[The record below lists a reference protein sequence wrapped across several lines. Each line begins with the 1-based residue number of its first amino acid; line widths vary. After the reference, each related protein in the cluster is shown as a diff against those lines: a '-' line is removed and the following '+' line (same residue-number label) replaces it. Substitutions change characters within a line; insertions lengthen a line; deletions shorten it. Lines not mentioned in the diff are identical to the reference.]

1 MVRGTDEG
9 VQAAA
14 GALLSRAMAGK
25 IRGFLSSPQG
35 RDSLLTTLTE
45 GLSMLGMVLTFR
57 LAAQVDKQDLDI
69 YVIVRRTVAFVF
81 PVILMGAMVGL
92 TRFVSMSSRLEQKRG
107 YLWGALTWVFPLG
120 VVAVVL
126 AFLLAEPLAWML
138 FGAAASAPLVPPLA
152 LMTVGIALHGVAYGY
167 LRGKPAIGA
176 ANFAQLSVW
185 ALIPCSAFLAWK
197 DMATVLWATGIGWVL
212 VPLLSILPALL
223 APRKEKMRR
232 ERSELLRY
240 GLPRVPG
247 DVALGALLTVPGYVA
262 LRTYGLDVSGEV
274 GFGATL
280 LNLASAVF
288 SPVALL
294 LLPAAAGRLAA
305 GDHAGLEHN
314 IARLFRLVLLGSLA
328 ITAGF
333 ELLAKPLLL
342 LYLGPTGEAYLPMAR
357 IIFMGALP
365 FGFFNGMRSV
375 LDAYFHTPRN
385 GVNLVKAFSLLL
397 LGSAVHL
404 LIPTP
409 WYTMGVVTVL
419 AMYYLGW
426 LTWRDVGF
434 VRSELRR
441 MAVRPENQLR
451 LVVLIPDA
459 VDGSTYAASKSQA
472 KALALHGCEVSLFHL
487 EHRSSLAKLFKARR
501 AFKRLL
507 HAQRPDAVHVH
518 FGSVAALFTVLV
530 SSVPV
535 VVTFMGD
542 DLDRSDI
549 PGPVRARVGG
559 LFSQVAAFFA
569 SGIICNSQAARERL
583 WWRQGDAVVL
593 PLGEDGL
600 GNSEAT
606 LAYLK
611 KVAFHSTVGK
621 QASP

>member
-1 MVRGTDEG
+1 
-9 VQAAA
+9 
-14 GALLSRAMAGK
+14 
-25 IRGFLSSPQG
+25 
-35 RDSLLTTLTE
+35 LTE

-57 LAAQVDKQDLDI
+57 LAAQVDKQDVDI

-92 TRFVSMSSRLEQKRG
+92 TRFVSMSSSLEQKRG
-107 YLWGALTWVFPLG
+107 YLRGAFTWVLPMG
-120 VVAVVL
+120 IVAIVL
-126 AFLLAEPLAWML
+126 SFLLAEPLAWTL
-138 FGAAASAPLVPPLA
+138 FGTEASSSLVPPLA
-152 LMTVGIALHGVAYGY
+152 LMIVGIAMHGVAYGY

-176 ANFAQLSVW
+176 ANFVQLSVL
-185 ALIPCSAFLAWK
+185 ALIPCTAFLVWT
-197 DMATVLWATGIGWVL
+197 DMATVLWATGIGWVA
-212 VPLLSILPALL
+212 VPLFSILPSLL

-305 GDHAGLEHN
+305 GDHAGLERN
-314 IARLFRLVLLGSLA
+314 IGRLFRLVLLGSLA
-328 ITAGF
+328 ITMGF

-357 IIFMGALP
+357 IIFIGALP
-365 FGFFNGMRSV
+365 FAFFNGMRSV
-375 LDAYFHTPRN
+375 LDAFFHTPRN
-385 GVNLVKAFSLLL
+385 GVNLIKAFGLLL

-404 LIPTP
+404 IVPTP

-441 MAVRPENQLR
+441 MAARPGSQLR
-451 LVVLIPDA
+451 LVVLIPDKE
-459 VDGSTYAASKSQA
+459 DGNTYTASRSQA
-472 KALALHGCEVSLFHL
+472 KAFALNGCEVTLFHL
-487 EHRSSLAKLFKARR
+487 EHRSSLTKLFKARR
-501 AFKRLL
+501 TFKRLL
-507 HAQRPDAVHVH
+507 HTRRPDAVHVH

-535 VVTFMGD
+535 VITFMGD
-542 DLDRSDI
+542 DLDRHAV
-549 PGPVRARVGG
+549 PGFVRARVGG

-569 SGIICNSQAARERL
+569 SGIICDGEEVRDRL

-593 PLGEDGL
+593 PLGPDGKGSDL
-600 GNSEAT
+600 AT
-606 LAYLK
+606 LEFLRG
-611 KVAFHSTVGK
+611 VALHRNDVSEPV
-621 QASP
+621 S